1 MSKKLWQPSL
11 LEKRNSNLFAFENYI
26 LKKLKIKFNGNYKNL
41 LNWSIKNSPEFW
53 SRFWDF
59 TKIKGTKSKQKIR
72 KSKIFYKNLFLPGS
86 KLNFGENLL
95 SKNNQEKAVTFIS
108 ENGYREERSWRQLNL
123 NTCKIL
129 KFLRKIN
136 IKKGDRVAAYMP
148 NTIETVEAFIAT
160 TSLGSIWS
168 SCSPDFGSKGVIERF
183 SQINPKVLFITDQYF
198 YNGKKIDVLKKLPE
212 ILKSIP
218 SIKSVV
224 ISNYP
229 GKKFIKNKNKNK
241 LKKINLFK
249 WNKLIQTNDE
259 KINFKRFDFETEL
272 VILYSSGT
280 TGKPKC
286 ICHRSG
292 GVLIQHMKEHQL
304 HCNIKENDNVFYFTT
319 CGWMMW
325 NWLVSSLA
333 SKASIVL
340 FDGSPMFKSSDLLLK
355 IAQREKITLFGISAK
370 YVDALRKFKPK
381 LKYKFKLNKLRTICS
396 TGSPLSEE
404 SFKYVYKHIKKNV
417 HLSSISGGTD
427 IVSCFVLGN
436 LYQPVNI
443 GEIQNNGLALD
454 VDVLSDKGK
463 SLKNS
468 KGELVCKN
476 PFPSMPLK
484 FWNDKND
491 IKFKNAYFN
500 RFKNIWHHGD
510 YAEIKN
516 NGGYIIHGRSDTTLN
531 PGGVR
536 LGTAEIY
543 SEVEKFKEIK
553 ESIVV
558 GQSWDNDVRILLFI
572 VMSKNYLLT
581 AKLINKIK
589 LQIKKNVSPRH
600 VPNKIIV
607 VKDIPRTKSGKIV
620 ELAVKSK
627 IEGSE
632 IKNIEALAN
641 PEALE
646 QFNNLKELS
655 N

>member
-11 LEKRNSNLFAFENYI
+11 IVKKNSNLFAFENYI
-26 LKKLKIKFNGNYKNL
+26 SKKLKIKFNRNYKKL

-59 TKIKGTKSKQKIR
+59 SKIKGFKSNKNFR
-72 KSKIFYKNLFLPGS
+72 KSKTFYKNLFLPGS
-86 KLNFGENLL
+86 RLNFGENLL
-95 SKNNQEKAVTFIS
+95 SKNNNEKAVTFIS
-108 ENGYREERSWRQLNL
+108 ENGFRIERSWRQLNL
-123 NTCKIL
+123 NTNKIS
-129 KFLRKIN
+129 KFLKKIN

-148 NTIETVEAFIAT
+148 NTIQTVEAFIAT

-198 YNGKKIDVLKKLPE
+198 YNGKKINVLNRLPE
-212 ILKSIP
+212 ILKLIP

-229 GKKFIKNKNKNK
+229 GKKFIKNKYKF
-241 LKKINLFK
+241 KKINLFK
-249 WNKLIQTNDE
+249 WNELMQTNVE
-259 KINFKRFDFETEL
+259 KIDFERFDFETEL
-272 VILYSSGT
+272 AILYSSGT

-340 FDGSPMFKSSDLLLK
+340 FDGSPMFKSADLLLK

-491 IKFKNAYFN
+491 IKLKSAYFN

-516 NGGYIIHGRSDTTLN
+516 SGGYIIHGRSDTTLN

-558 GQSWDNDVRILLFI
+558 GQSWDNDVRIVLFI
-572 VMSKNYLLT
+572 VMSKNYSLT
-581 AKLINKIK
+581 AELINKIK
-589 LQIKKNVSPRH
+589 LQIKKNASPRH
-600 VPNKIIV
+600 VPSKIIV

-627 IEGSE
+627 IEGSQ

>member
-11 LEKRNSNLFAFENYI
+11 IVKKNSNLFAFENYI
-26 LKKLKIKFNGNYKNL
+26 SKKLRIKFNRNYKKL

-59 TKIKGTKSKQKIR
+59 SKIKGIKSNKNFR
-72 KSKIFYKNLFLPGS
+72 KSKTFYKNLFLPGS
-86 KLNFGENLL
+86 TLNFGENLL
-95 SKNNQEKAVTFIS
+95 SKNNNEKAVTFIS
-108 ENGYREERSWRQLNL
+108 ENGFREERSWKQLNL
-123 NTCKIL
+123 NTNKIS
-129 KFLRKIN
+129 KFLKKIN

-160 TSLGSIWS
+160 TSLGGIWS

-198 YNGKKIDVLKKLPE
+198 YNGKKIDILNRLPE
-212 ILKSIP
+212 ILKLIP

-229 GKKFIKNKNKNK
+229 GKKFIKNKYKF
-241 LKKINLFK
+241 KKINLFK
-249 WNKLIQTNDE
+249 WNELMQTNAE
-259 KINFKRFDFETEL
+259 KIDFKRFDFETEL
-272 VILYSSGT
+272 AILYSSGT

-491 IKFKNAYFN
+491 IKFKSAYFN

-516 NGGYIIHGRSDTTLN
+516 SGGYIIHGRSDTTLN

-558 GQSWDNDVRILLFI
+558 GQSWDNDVRIVLFI
-572 VMSKNYLLT
+572 VMSKNYSLT
-581 AKLINKIK
+581 AELINKIK
-589 LQIKKNVSPRH
+589 LQIKKNASPRH
-600 VPNKIIV
+600 VPSKIIV

-627 IEGSE
+627 IEGSQ

-646 QFNNLKELS
+646 QYSDLKELS
-655 N
+655 F

>member
-11 LEKRNSNLFAFENYI
+11 IVKKNSNLFAFENYI
-26 LKKLKIKFNGNYKNL
+26 SKKLKIKFNRNYKKL

-59 TKIKGTKSKQKIR
+59 SKIKGFKSNKNFR
-72 KSKIFYKNLFLPGS
+72 KSKTFYKNLFLPGS
-86 KLNFGENLL
+86 RLNFGENLL
-95 SKNNQEKAVTFIS
+95 SKNNNEKAVTFIS
-108 ENGYREERSWRQLNL
+108 ENGFREERSWRQLNL
-123 NTCKIL
+123 NTNKIS
-129 KFLRKIN
+129 KFLKKIN

-160 TSLGSIWS
+160 TSLGGIWS

-198 YNGKKIDVLKKLPE
+198 YNGKKIDILNRLPE
-212 ILKSIP
+212 ILKLIP

-229 GKKFIKNKNKNK
+229 GKKLIKNKYKF
-241 LKKINLFK
+241 KKINLFK
-249 WNKLIQTNDE
+249 WNELMQTNVE

-272 VILYSSGT
+272 AILYSSGT

-333 SKASIVL
+333 SRASIVL
-340 FDGSPMFKSSDLLLK
+340 FDGSPMFKSADLLLK

-491 IKFKNAYFN
+491 IKFKSAYFN

-516 NGGYIIHGRSDTTLN
+516 SGGYIIHGRSDTTLN

-558 GQSWDNDVRILLFI
+558 GQSWDNDVRIVLFI
-572 VMSKNYLLT
+572 VMSKNYSLT
-581 AKLINKIK
+581 AELINKIK
-589 LQIKKNVSPRH
+589 LQIKKNASPRH
-600 VPNKIIV
+600 VPSKIIV

-627 IEGSE
+627 IEGSQ